1 MKQLIIIIYIV
12 LQGFVVFAQKE
23 KKDIHNGNKLYK
35 QGDYAKAEESYRKS
49 VEKTK
54 ESVAGNFNLGDA
66 LYKQKKFENAAQKF
80 TEIASTSDNKAV
92 KAQAYHNL
100 GNSLLESKKL
110 EESIEA
116 YKKSLMNNPKDDQT
130 RYNLAYAQEKL
141 KQQQQQDNNDKNKDK
156 NKDKKDQDKKD
167 QDKKDKDEKDK
178 DKDQQDKDKKDQ
190 DKKDQDKKDEDK
202 KDKDK
207 GDKDKQDQDKKDQQG
222 QQPQPDKLSKEDAER
237 MLEALKNEEKNTQD
251 KLKNKKA
258 KGVKG
263 RIVKDW

>member
-1 MKQLIIIIYIV
+1 MKQVIIVICML
-12 LQGFVVFAQKE
+12 LQGLVVFAQKE
-23 KKDIHNGNKLYK
+23 KKYIHNGNKLYQQQK
-35 QGDYAKAEESYRKS
+35 YAEAEASYRQS

-66 LYKQKKFENAAQKF
+66 LYKQKKFDNAAQKF
-80 TEIASTSDNKAV
+80 TEIATTSDSKAV

-110 EESIEA
+110 EESIAA

-141 KQQQQQDNNDKNKDK
+141 KQQQQQNKDDKNKDK

-167 QDKKDKDEKDK
+167 QN
-178 DKDQQDKDKKDQ
+178 KDQQDKDKKDQ
-190 DKKDQDKKDEDK
+190 DKKDQDKKDKDK
-202 KDKDK
+202 QDKDK
-207 GDKDKQDQDKKDQQG
+207 NDQDKKDQQG

>member
-1 MKQLIIIIYIV
+1 MKQLIVIICML
-12 LQGFVVFAQKE
+12 LQGVVVFAQKE
-23 KKDIHNGNKLYK
+23 KKYIHNGNKLYQQQK
-35 QGDYAKAEESYRKS
+35 YAEAEASYRQS

-66 LYKQKKFENAAQKF
+66 LYKQKKFDNAAQKF
-80 TEIASTSDNKAV
+80 TELATTSDNKAV

-141 KQQQQQDNNDKNKDK
+141 KQQQQQNKNDKNKDK
-156 NKDKKDQDKKD
+156 NKDKKDKDKKD
-167 QDKKDKDEKDK
+167 QN
-178 DKDQQDKDKKDQ
+178 KDQQDKDKKDQ
-190 DKKDQDKKDEDK
+190 DKKDKDKQ
-202 KDKDK
+202 DKDK
-207 GDKDKQDQDKKDQQG
+207 KDQDKKDQQG